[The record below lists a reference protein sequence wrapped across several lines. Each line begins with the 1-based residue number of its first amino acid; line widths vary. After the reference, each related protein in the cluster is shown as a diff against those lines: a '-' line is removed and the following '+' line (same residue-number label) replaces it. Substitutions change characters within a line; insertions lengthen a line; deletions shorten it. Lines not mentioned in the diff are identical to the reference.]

1 MTGSAV
7 KTMSSGT
14 ETNREKL
21 LNTAAYDLLLE
32 MQERLEYAIQNA
44 QPHPCIMDAL
54 GENLPGLRC
63 CKYNG
68 DCPGCIA
75 GWLSEPSV

>member
-1 MTGSAV
+1 
-7 KTMSSGT
+7 MSSGT

-32 MQERLEYAIQNA
+32 MQERLEYARQHA
-44 QPHPCIMDAL
+44 QPNPCIMDAL

-63 CKYNG
+63 CKHNG

-75 GWLSEPSV
+75 GWLAEPAV

>member
-1 MTGSAV
+1 ML
-7 KTMSSGT
+7 
-14 ETNREKL
+14 NREKL

-54 GENLPGLRC
+54 VQNPDTLRC
-63 CKYNG
+63 YHYQG
-68 DCPGCIA
+68 DCRACIA
-75 GWLSEPSV
+75 GWLGETAV